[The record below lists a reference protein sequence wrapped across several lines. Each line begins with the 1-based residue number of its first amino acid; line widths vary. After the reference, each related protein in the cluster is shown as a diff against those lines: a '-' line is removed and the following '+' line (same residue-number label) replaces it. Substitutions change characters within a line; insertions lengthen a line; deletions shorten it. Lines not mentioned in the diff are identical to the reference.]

1 MPMTLR
7 LTAAETEALRETA
20 RREHRSMQEVARI
33 AIDEYVTRRDATS
46 RRAPRDDRARGCGA
60 PSPTREP
67 VTEHLD
73 LDDLLAAAEAA
84 LGRPPD
90 IRDIG
95 ILEAAV
101 ARTRASVYGE
111 DAYPDLDAKA
121 AALLHSIVTGHAL
134 IDGNKRLG
142 WVAVRLFYRLNDRD
156 LRAPI
161 DDAFDL
167 VIAIADGSIR
177 DVASIAARLRAWSSK
192 LDGAG

>member
-1 MPMTLR
+1 M
-7 LTAAETEALRETA
+7 
-20 RREHRSMQEVARI
+20 
-33 AIDEYVTRRDATS
+33 
-46 RRAPRDDRARGCGA
+46 
-60 PSPTREP
+60 
-67 VTEHLD
+67 TEHLD

-84 LGRPPD
+84 LGRPPEV
-90 IRDIG
+90 RDIG

-161 DDAFDL
+161 VDAFDL
-167 VIAIADGSIR
+167 VAAIADGSLR
-177 DVASIAARLRAWSSK
+177 DVASIAAKLRAWSSE
-192 LDGAG
+192 LDNTG

>member
-1 MPMTLR
+1 
-7 LTAAETEALRETA
+7 
-20 RREHRSMQEVARI
+20 
-33 AIDEYVTRRDATS
+33 
-46 RRAPRDDRARGCGA
+46 
-60 PSPTREP
+60 

-73 LDDLLAAAEAA
+73 LDDLLAAATAA
-84 LGRPPD
+84 LGRPPEV
-90 IRDIG
+90 RDIG

-101 ARTRASVYGE
+101 ARTRASVFGA

-167 VIAIADGSIR
+167 VAAIADGSLR
-177 DVASIAARLRAWSSK
+177 DVASIAAKLRAWSSD
-192 LDGAG
+192 LDSTG

>member
-1 MPMTLR
+1 
-7 LTAAETEALRETA
+7 
-20 RREHRSMQEVARI
+20 
-33 AIDEYVTRRDATS
+33 
-46 RRAPRDDRARGCGA
+46 
-60 PSPTREP
+60 

-84 LGRPPD
+84 LGRPPEV
-90 IRDIG
+90 RDIG

-111 DAYPDLDAKA
+111 DAYQDLDAKA

-142 WVAVRLFYRLNDRD
+142 WVSVRLFYRLNERD

-167 VIAIADGSIR
+167 VVEIADGSLR
-177 DVASIAARLRAWSSK
+177 DVPAIAARLRPWVVIP
-192 LDGAG
+192 GAGGG